1 MVTFSYVAL
10 WTSAGTFI
18 FVYKYYHIKS
28 CECQEEMKVNAKKH
42 LQIIPIRSQWR
53 HFLCFSFI
61 SENKILCYTKN
72 KVPSFMYKL

>member
-1 MVTFSYVAL
+1 MVTFSCVAL

-42 LQIIPIRSQWR
+42 LQIIPIRSQ
-53 HFLCFSFI
+53 
-61 SENKILCYTKN
+61 
-72 KVPSFMYKL
+72 